1 MIAFLYR
8 RRGALRVLAG
18 ALVIGTIGVGIA
30 MAENLWVKRPF
41 VDVLSGKGSL
51 YPVVGRAE
59 KGAKLTVVAHEGNWV
74 HVQLNGQDGYVS
86 ETALSTT
93 EVQGEMFS
101 DVNGN
106 QVSGATAASAGK
118 GFTPEDFAS
127 AKGMSEEPLKDLEA
141 DVKEVV
147 TPEGLDKFMVIGN
160 IGDAKPAAQP

>member
-8 RRGALRVLAG
+8 RRRALRVMAAG
-18 ALVIGTIGVGIA
+18 LVIGAIGVGIA
-30 MAENLWVKRPF
+30 MAEDLWVKRPF
-41 VDVLSGKGSL
+41 VDVLSGKSSL
-51 YPVVGRAE
+51 YPIVGRAE
-59 KGAKLTVVAHEGNWV
+59 KGAKLTVLAREGAWV
-74 HVQLNGQDGYVS
+74 HIQFNGQDGYVAQA
-86 ETALSTT
+86 ALSST

-127 AKGMSEEPLKDLEA
+127 AKGMSEEPLRKLEA

-147 TPEGLDKFMVIGN
+147 TPEGLDKFIVIGN